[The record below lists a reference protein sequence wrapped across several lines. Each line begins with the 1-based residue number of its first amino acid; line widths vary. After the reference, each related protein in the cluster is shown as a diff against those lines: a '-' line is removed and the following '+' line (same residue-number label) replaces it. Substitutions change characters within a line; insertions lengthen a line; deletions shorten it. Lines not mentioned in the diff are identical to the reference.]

1 MRCGVGMFVMI
12 FIISTIVHYIPW
24 LEVLVESA
32 CLISR
37 NVMMREI
44 MEFPLWVNI
53 GVRTDLKTETS
64 RL

>member
-1 MRCGVGMFVMI
+1 MFVMI

-24 LEVLVESA
+24 LEVLVEFALA

-44 MEFPLWVNI
+44 MEFPLELNI
-53 GVRTDLKTETS
+53 GVRTDLI
-64 RL
+64 

>member
-1 MRCGVGMFVMI
+1 MFVMI

-24 LEVLVESA
+24 LEVLVEFALA